1 MGKKKGTQSAAKPF
15 AQDQVATADVL
26 GRENTASVD
35 SGSEEKAAEMSEGNK
50 PDEKADDAQAHT
62 PTARRTGI
70 HEHADEM
77 KQVKEE
83 GNDVDA
89 HARLTEKEE
98 ESGSSTVLAA
108 FVGGLALLIF
118 SRTRYIGVPGGD
130 SGELMAMA
138 CKRGVAHPPG
148 YPLLTMLGSGWL
160 SICPDHFG
168 APAAKLSLL
177 AAVLGASSAALLALA
192 ARKISSFWGGVFAG
206 GMFACSSTVWK
217 FSTQYEVFALNNL
230 FVSALLFLTIKYFAD
245 KSSWI
250 PYTGALL
257 CGLALTNQHTVVLY
271 ELPLIIAVLA
281 ASKGALL
288 RPYPFLALFA
298 LFILGL
304 TPYIYLPLAGKLK

>member
-1 MGKKKGTQSAAKPF
+1 MGKKKGTQSAAKAVGQ
-15 AQDQVATADVL
+15 AQVTTANVL
-26 GRENTASVD
+26 GRENTASAD
-35 SGSEEKAAEMSEGNK
+35 SESEEKAAEMSEGNK
-50 PDEKADDAQAHT
+50 PDAKADDAQAHT
-62 PTARRTGI
+62 PTARHTGI

-83 GNDVDA
+83 GNDVD
-89 HARLTEKEE
+89 ARLTEKEE

-108 FVGGLALLIF
+108 FVGGLALVIF

-138 CKRGVAHPPG
+138 CQRGVAHPPG

-160 SICPDHFG
+160 SICPDLFG

-177 AAVLGASSAALLALA
+177 AAVLGASSAAILALA
-192 ARKISSFWGGVFAG
+192 ARKISSFWGGVFGG

-245 KSSWI
+245 KSWWI
-250 PYTGALL
+250 PYAGALL

-288 RPYPFLALFA
+288 RPYPFLALVA
-298 LFILGL
+298 LFVLGL